1 MGIRILFFCGGET
14 FLWHDQGKNLR
25 DLVREAKTM
34 GSYLVNVVTNSTYSI
49 DLPEADLILL
59 SMDGDRKAH

>member
-1 MGIRILFFCGGET
+1 MFFCGGET
-14 FLWHDQGKNLR
+14 FLWHGQRKNLR

>member
-1 MGIRILFFCGGET
+1 
-14 FLWHDQGKNLR
+14 
-25 DLVREAKTM
+25 M
-34 GSYLVNVVTNSTYSI
+34 GSYLVNVATNSTYSI